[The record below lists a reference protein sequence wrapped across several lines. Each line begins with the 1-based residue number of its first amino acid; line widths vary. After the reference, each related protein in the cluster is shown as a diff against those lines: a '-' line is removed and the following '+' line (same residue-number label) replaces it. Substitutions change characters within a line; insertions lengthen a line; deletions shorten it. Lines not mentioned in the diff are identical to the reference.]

1 MSDKVLIIDDDLAI
15 LHTIERIL
23 SDLGIEVIL
32 STNPVKALSIIK
44 EHEIAVVVSDYRMP
58 EMDGLEL
65 FSKLKNI
72 APDIKRILITGHGD
86 LKTAISAINEC
97 DVFRFI
103 PKPWKD
109 KLLIESVSDAINEYR
124 IVKSM
129 RRSDESMLLS
139 LAQTVELKDPYT
151 RGHCDRVADVA
162 ISIAERLGLPADTRK
177 YIMHGSWLHDCGKIG
192 VPESILNKDGP
203 LSAEEM
209 EIIKKHPVW
218 GAHVATLAQCQETV
232 INIINYHHE
241 HYDGSGYPEGLRGV
255 DIPIEARIVATAD
268 IFDALSS
275 DRPYR
280 KAFSVEKTLVILE
293 GMRNK
298 ELDPFLLDI
307 FFSTINQKG

>member
-1 MSDKVLIIDDDLAI
+1 MSEKVLIIDDEIAI
-15 LHTIERIL
+15 LHTIERVL

-32 STNPVKALSIIK
+32 SSNPVNAFSIIK
-44 EHEIAVVVSDYRMP
+44 EHEIAVIVSDYKMP
-58 EMDGLEL
+58 EMNGIEF
-65 FSKLKNI
+65 FSKMKTI

-86 LKTAISAINEC
+86 LNTAISAINEC

-103 PKPWKD
+103 SKPWMD
-109 KLLIESVSDAINEYR
+109 NQLIESVSDAINEYR
-124 IVKSM
+124 IIKSM

-151 RGHCDRVADVA
+151 RGHCDRVADFA
-162 ISIAERLGLPADTRK
+162 LSIAEQLGLSAETKK

-209 EIIKKHPVW
+209 DIVRKHPIW
-218 GAHVATLAQCQETV
+218 GAHVAILAQCSETV

-241 HYDGSGYPEGLRGV
+241 HYDGLGYPEGKRGT

-280 KAFSVEKTLVILE
+280 RAFPIEKTLAILE
-293 GMRNK
+293 GMRGK
-298 ELDPFLLDI
+298 ELDPVILDI
-307 FFSTINQKG
+307 FFSIINQKR

>member
-1 MSDKVLIIDDDLAI
+1 MPEKVLIIDDDLAS

-23 SDLGIEVIL
+23 SDFGIDVIL
-32 STNPVKALSIIK
+32 SADPLQAFSIIK
-44 EHEIAVVVSDYRMP
+44 ENEISVVISDYIMP
-58 EMDGLEL
+58 EMNGLEL

-72 APDIKRILITGHGD
+72 APDIKRILITGYGD
-86 LKTAISAINEC
+86 LNTAISAINEC

-109 KLLIESVSDAINEYR
+109 KLLIESVGDAINEYR

-129 RRSDESMLLS
+129 RHSDESMLLS

-151 RGHCDRVADVA
+151 RGHCDRVAGFA
-162 ISIAERLGLPADTRK
+162 ISIAEQLGLSADMK
-177 YIMHGSWLHDCGKIG
+177 KHIIHGSWLHDCGKIG
-192 VPESILNKDGP
+192 VPESILNKNGP

-209 EIIKKHPVW
+209 DIIKKHPVW
-218 GAHVATLAQCQETV
+218 GAHVATLAQCPETV

-241 HYDGSGYPEGLRGV
+241 RYDGLGYPEGKCGT

-268 IFDALSS
+268 IFDALTS

-280 KAFSVEKTLVILE
+280 KAFPVEKALTMLD

-298 ELDPFLLDI
+298 ELDPILLDI
-307 FFSTINQKG
+307 FFSTINQKR

>member
-1 MSDKVLIIDDDLAI
+1 MSEKVLIIDDDLAS

-23 SDLGIEVIL
+23 SDLGIDVIL
-32 STNPVKALSIIK
+32 STDPLEALSIIK
-44 EHEIAVVVSDYRMP
+44 EHEISVVVSDYIMP
-58 EMDGLEL
+58 EINGLEL
-65 FSKLKNI
+65 FSKLKSI

-86 LKTAISAINEC
+86 LNTAISAINEC
-97 DVFRFI
+97 DIFRFI

-162 ISIAERLGLPADTRK
+162 ISIAERLELSDDTKKHIR
-177 YIMHGSWLHDCGKIG
+177 HGSWLHDCGKIG

-203 LSAEEM
+203 LTAEEM
-209 EIIKKHPVW
+209 DIVKKHPVW
-218 GAHVATLAQCQETV
+218 GAHVATLAQCPETV

-241 HYDGSGYPEGLRGV
+241 RYDGLGYPEGKRGT
-255 DIPIEARIVATAD
+255 DIPLEARIVATAD

-280 KAFSVEKTLVILE
+280 KAFPVEKALSMLE

-298 ELDPFLLDI
+298 ELDPVLLDI
-307 FFSTINQKG
+307 FFSTINQKR